1 MNPLHIYKQ
10 TSEVEEKAVCLSE
23 GENAEAFYL
32 RRPVQREKKRERECR
47 KFEQGRLWKKKKRK
61 PTRLQKK
68 G

>member
-47 KFEQGRLWKKKKRK
+47 KFEQGRL
-61 PTRLQKK
+61 
-68 G
+68 